1 MLVLRYLAG
10 LLWLIFFGSTYEVQV
25 NEQLALGRTGPDCAG
40 RGICG
45 FSRTTGNEGNAQVS
59 YTGYDSLLKVSII
72 RARLTGDEMLKQFG
86 TKNTKMELPQPAVFS
101 VEADYLL
108 NQQLKNDLYIPA
120 GVTRISSGNYAIVQT
135 NDLIIVSFKLQ

>member
-1 MLVLRYLAG
+1 MLMLRYLAG
-10 LLWLIFFGSTYEVQV
+10 LLWLILFSNTYEVQV

-45 FSRTTGNEGNAQVS
+45 FSRTSATDGNTLVT
-59 YTGYDSLLKVSII
+59 YTSSDSLLKVSII

-86 TKNTKMELPQPAVFS
+86 TKNTKAILPQPVSFS
-101 VEADYLL
+101 VETDYLL
-108 NQQLKNDLYIPA
+108 SHQLKNDLYIPA
-120 GVTRISSGNYAIVQT
+120 GITRIGSGSYAIIQT